1 MQPEPAGKTGRQEPA
16 GETGQL
22 SLLHGFVSPS
32 RSLGTQSAA
41 SALPIARVL
50 LDSPLPHLDRPF
62 DYLVPANLDD
72 DAVPG
77 ARVRVR
83 FGGQELSGFIIERTA
98 EADTSARLVPL
109 GKVVSPQPV
118 LAPQILRLA
127 EAVAARYSGTVHD
140 VLRVAIPPRA
150 ARVDKEFTPEA
161 RAAAAAEANGADGTS
176 SERASSESAPAGAAS
191 KAAPSGSGVSSTG
204 EVPAQDASSEKLPS
218 AETVLSGPEGYG
230 PNPWTR
236 YPHGPRFLTHLTAG
250 HSPRAVLSSLGGY
263 GAGAWPDEIAA
274 AVQATLLSGR
284 GAVVVVPDAKDLA
297 RVEAALTARLEKS
310 SFVRLTADDGPTPR
324 YRSFLQILHGD
335 VQVAIGTRSA
345 AYAPVRNLGLAVLW
359 DDADDLHAEQR
370 APYQH
375 VRDVLLLRAAAEDAA
390 LLLAS
395 HSRST
400 EAQRLVASGWAAGI
414 AAERSTVRSLAPR
427 VVSTVDSF
435 NMERDP
441 LAARARIPHAAWKA
455 AQDGLTRGP
464 VLVQVARAGFSP
476 ALSCQECRE
485 PARCRACAGPLGLAS
500 RNGIPAC
507 RWCGR
512 PEPRWSCSN
521 CGGTHLRGSAAGAG
535 RTAEELGRAFP
546 SVTVISSA
554 GDHVRA
560 EVSDAPALVVAT
572 PGAEPVAAGGYAAA
586 ILLDGNAMMS
596 RESLRAGEDT
606 LRRWFSAAA
615 LVRPAGDKGLVV
627 VTADDTSTVGHL
639 LRWDPAGAAERELA
653 LRGELGLPPA
663 VRYAE
668 LTGSREALTAFLPR
682 LELPAETRVVG
693 PAPLED
699 PPGPAPVHRDGQLGG
714 SGGRYRTLLFFSY
727 AAAPAVTA
735 AMRAAKAAVSAR
747 RTGDPVYVRVDGT
760 DVL

>member
-1 MQPEPAGKTGRQEPA
+1 MQREPAGKTGRQEPA

-41 SALPIARVL
+41 PALPIARVL

-62 DYLVPANLDD
+62 DYLVPENLDD

-98 EADTSARLVPL
+98 EADTSARLMPL

-150 ARVDKEFTPEA
+150 ARVDKEFTPQA
-161 RAAAAAEANGADGTS
+161 RAAAAAEAPTGADP
-176 SERASSESAPAGAAS
+176 ASAA
-191 KAAPSGSGVSSTG
+191 KLSG
-204 EVPAQDASSEKLPS
+204 ENLP
-218 AETVLSGPEGYG
+218 SGPEGSG
-230 PNPWTR
+230 PNPWSR
-236 YPHGPRFLTHLTAG
+236 YPHGPRFLTHLAAG
-250 HSPRAVLSSLGGY
+250 HSPRAALSSLGGY
-263 GAGAWPDEIAA
+263 GAGAWPEEIAA

-297 RVEAALTARLEKS
+297 RVETALIARIGKGT
-310 SFVRLTADDGPTPR
+310 FARLTADDGPTPR
-324 YRSFLQILHGD
+324 YRSFLQVLHGD
-335 VQVAIGTRSA
+335 VQVVIGTRSA

-400 EAQRLVASGWAAGI
+400 EAQRLVASGWAANI
-414 AAERSTVRSLAPR
+414 SADRSTVRSLAPR
-427 VVSTVDSF
+427 VVSTADSF

-464 VLVQVARAGFSP
+464 VLVQVARTGFSP

-512 PEPRWSCSN
+512 PEPVWSCSN

-560 EVSDAPALVVAT
+560 DVPDAPALVVAT

-615 LVRPAGDKGLVV
+615 LVRPAGDKGVVV

-639 LRWDPAGAAERELA
+639 LRWDPAGAADRELA

-682 LELPAETRVVG
+682 LDLPAEIRVVG

-735 AMRAAKAAVSAR
+735 ALRATKAAVSAR